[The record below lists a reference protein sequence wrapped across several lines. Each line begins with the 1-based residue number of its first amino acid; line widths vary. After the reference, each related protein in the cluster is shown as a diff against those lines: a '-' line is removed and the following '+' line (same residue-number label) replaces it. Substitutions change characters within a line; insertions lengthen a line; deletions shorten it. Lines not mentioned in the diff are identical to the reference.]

1 MAAAVARAAT
11 RLAGA
16 RFGALIVVER
26 ETGLEEIAET
36 GVMVHADLSADLLE
50 AIFTPRGAL
59 HDGAVI
65 IRGTTIVAAG
75 AVLPLAETTLQAER
89 FGTRHRAALGITEQT
104 DALVVVVSEES
115 GQASVVE
122 RARIRRNLDEPQ
134 LVRAIMA
141 VMLPERAA
149 GAALRGRFPS
159 RTGRGPVVLGPGAL
173 RRAALGDRGR
183 AVRRGDEPE
192 PAVAGE
198 VRDDADPAAAG
209 AGR

>member
-1 MAAAVARAAT
+1 
-11 RLAGA
+11 
-16 RFGALIVVER
+16 
-26 ETGLEEIAET
+26 
-36 GVMVHADLSADLLE
+36 MVHADLSADLLE

-65 IRGTTIVAAG
+65 IRGTSILAAG

-134 LVRAIMA
+134 LVRAILA
-141 VMLPERAA
+141 SMLPEHAA

-159 RTGRGPVVLGPGAL
+159 RATGRSIALGPGAL
-173 RRAALGDRGR
+173 RRAALGDRRR
-183 AVRRGDEPE
+183 AGRRGDDPE
-192 PAVAGE
+192 LVAGE
-198 VRDDADPAAAG
+198 VRDDADHAAAG